1 MTPTPVAAAPATVM
15 RELAGVAA
23 TIKLGSAIARLL
35 RAGDTVAL
43 WGELGAGKTTLARAL
58 ITQLGYAGEVPS
70 PTFTLVQSYD
80 LSPAAVWHYDFYRI
94 DDPGEIVELGFEEA
108 MAETISLVEWPERMG
123 PLLPADRLD
132 VVLTYTGDDDN
143 RRALLR
149 GHGGWQGRLAEA
161 GDDL

>member
-1 MTPTPVAAAPATVM
+1 MTPPPVAAAPATVT

-43 WGELGAGKTTLARAL
+43 RGELGAGKTTLARAL

-143 RRALLR
+143 RRAVLR